1 MFDWLKKQPAEEP
14 DPNPQNELQ
23 ALRLERTEAQQRIAQ
38 LTAALQTAQLQSE
51 EFSTQ
56 KSTALLEALFRQAA
70 SAASQLR
77 TQAYLHRQQS
87 RPLDA
92 EDVLRVAERL
102 LQALEDAGLSPEGQ
116 PGEIQAYDP
125 ARHTPLDPTRPPTP
139 GQPVLIRLA
148 GSSYQGKI
156 LHKAGVELP

>member
-14 DPNPQNELQ
+14 AADPKHELQ
-23 ALRLERTEAQQRIAQ
+23 ALRLELAESQRRIEQ
-38 LTAALQTAQLQSE
+38 LNSALQTAQLQTE
-51 EFSTQ
+51 ELASQ
-56 KSTALLEALFRQAA
+56 KSAATLEALFRQSA
-70 SAASQLR
+70 SAISQLR
-77 TQAYLHRQQS
+77 TQAYLYHQQGRS
-87 RPLDA
+87 LSV

-102 LQALEDAGLSPEGQ
+102 IHALEAAGLKPEGE
-116 PGEIQAYDP
+116 PGQTEPYDP

-139 GQPVLIRLA
+139 GQPVLIRLP